1 MAADATVAATAAG
14 AAGPAV
20 IVEDLRVELAAKGK
34 ARGTDIIDGVSFT
47 IAPGEVL
54 GLVGESGSGKTTA
67 GLALLAHQRR
77 GAEIAG
83 GRITIGGLDML
94 SLSKSQR
101 RGARGAKV
109 AYVPQD
115 PGASLNPARRIGA
128 QLLEGLRVHG
138 FGAGEEGRRARIA
151 EVMREVALPDDEAF
165 LRRYPHEL
173 SGGQQQ
179 RVALAMAFAG
189 RPAVV
194 VLDEPTT
201 GLDVTTQAHVL
212 ETVRRMT
219 RLEGTAALYV
229 SHDLSVVASFADRV
243 AVMYAGR
250 LVEEG
255 PVAEIFA
262 AASHPYTRM
271 LLAAVPRIDASRELV
286 AIPGRAPS
294 PGSRPHGCPFAPRCP
309 LREERCE
316 AAMPEARKVG
326 DDHVVRCV
334 RATEART
341 GIRRPGNVV
350 ELPRA
355 ARPEPTVA
363 VAGLHASYGDA
374 EVVHGVDLEIGER
387 ECVALVGESGSGK
400 TTVAK
405 SIAGLHADW
414 TGTVRLGGE
423 ELAAST
429 ARRDRG
435 AKREVQYVFQNPYG
449 SLNPRRTVGQTI
461 AQPLKVFGTAKGS
474 EADDRVAVMLERV
487 SLTSAYANRYPDQ
500 LSGGERQRVAIARA
514 LVCEPTVLICD
525 EVTSALDVSVQA
537 AIVELL
543 GNLQRDLG
551 LSMLFVTHNL
561 PLVRSIAQ
569 RVAVMSNGNIV
580 ELGEVGQVLSDPTV
594 EYTRQLLSDTPSLE
608 VAAAA
613 ADVVIGEPPPDS
625 AGASAR

>member
-1 MAADATVAATAAG
+1 MAAAPPPGPTAAPS
-14 AAGPAV
+14 APAPPSAGPAV
-20 IVEDLRVELAAKGK
+20 AVSDLRVELAQKGK
-34 ARGTDIIDGVSFT
+34 GPGTDIIDGVSFT

-83 GRITIGGLDML
+83 GRIEIGGLEML

-101 RGARGAKV
+101 RGARGQKV

-128 QLLEGLRVHG
+128 QLTEALRVHG
-138 FGAGEEGRRARIA
+138 FGDGDESRRARIA
-151 EVMREVALPDDEAF
+151 EVMREVALPDEEAF

-179 RVALAMAFAG
+179 RVALAMAFAC

-212 ETVRRMT
+212 QTVRRMT

-294 PGSRPHGCPFAPRCP
+294 PGSRPRGCPFAPRCP

-355 ARPEPTVA
+355 AHPEPTVA

-387 ECVALVGESGSGK
+387 ECLALVGESGSGK

-405 SIAGLHADW
+405 SIAGLHQEW
-414 TGTVRLGGE
+414 SGTVTLGGAE
-423 ELAAST
+423 PLAHAT
-429 ARRDRG
+429 ARRDRD
-435 AKREVQYVFQNPYG
+435 AKREIQYVFQNPYG
-449 SLNPRRTVGQTI
+449 SLNPRRTIGQAVARPLTLLDTPRAEVG
-461 AQPLKVFGTAKGS
+461 
-474 EADDRVAVMLERV
+474 DRVAEMLERV
-487 SLTSAYANRYPDQ
+487 SLPTAYADRYPDQ

-514 LVCEPTVLICD
+514 LICKPRLLLCD

-537 AIVELL
+537 AIVTLL
-543 GNLQRDLG
+543 RGLQRDLG
-551 LSMLFVTHNL
+551 LSILFVTHNL
-561 PLVRSIAQ
+561 PLVRTIAQ
-569 RVAVMSNGNIV
+569 RVVVMQAGRVV
-580 ELGEVGQVLSDPTV
+580 ESGD
-594 EYTRQLLSDTPSLE
+594 
-608 VAAAA
+608 VAAVLGSPGDAYTQRLIADAPRIEGAA
-613 ADVVIGEPPPDS
+613 GRGAAPA
-625 AGASAR
+625 AGSGR

>member
-1 MAADATVAATAAG
+1 MAAALSAPAAP

-20 IVEDLRVELAAKGK
+20 AVSDLRVELAGKGK
-34 ARGTDIIDGVSFT
+34 GTGTDIIDGVSFT

-83 GRITIGGLDML
+83 GRIEIGGLGML
-94 SLSKSQR
+94 SLSKAER
-101 RGARGAKV
+101 RAARGRAV

-128 QLLEGLRVHG
+128 QLTEALRVHG
-138 FGAGEEGRRARIA
+138 FGDGDDARQARIV
-151 EVMREVALPDDEAF
+151 EVMKEVALPEEESF
-165 LRRYPHEL
+165 RRRYPHEL

-179 RVALAMAFAG
+179 RVALAMAFAC

-212 ETVRRMT
+212 DTVRRMT

-294 PGSRPHGCPFAPRCP
+294 PGSRPRGCPFAPRCP

-341 GIRRPGNVV
+341 GIRRPGNVI
-350 ELPRA
+350 ELPRP

-363 VAGLHASYGDA
+363 VAGLRASYGDA
-374 EVVHGVDLEIGER
+374 EVVHGIDLEIGER
-387 ECVALVGESGSGK
+387 ECLALVGESGSGK

-414 TGTVRLGGE
+414 TGTVRLGE
-423 ELAAST
+423 AELEHAT

-435 AKREVQYVFQNPYG
+435 AKREIQYVFQNPYG
-449 SLNPRRTVGQTI
+449 SLNPRRTIGQAVARPLTLLDTPRSEVG
-461 AQPLKVFGTAKGS
+461 
-474 EADDRVAVMLERV
+474 DRVAEMLERV
-487 SLTSAYANRYPDQ
+487 SLPTAYADRYPDQ

-514 LVCEPTVLICD
+514 LVCRPRLLLCD

-537 AIVELL
+537 AIVTLL
-543 GNLQRDLG
+543 RGLQRDLG
-551 LSMLFVTHNL
+551 LSILFVTHNL
-561 PLVRSIAQ
+561 PLVRTIAQ
-569 RVAVMSNGNIV
+569 RVVVMQSGRIV
-580 ELGEVGQVLSDPTV
+580 EGGDVDAVLGAPTDA
-594 EYTRQLLSDTPSLE
+594 YTQRLIADAPRIE
-608 VAAAA
+608 EAARGGAPVAE
-613 ADVVIGEPPPDS
+613 G
-625 AGASAR
+625 GR

>member
-1 MAADATVAATAAG
+1 MAATPSAPAAP

-20 IVEDLRVELAAKGK
+20 AVADLRVELARKGK
-34 ARGTDIIDGVSFT
+34 GPGTDIIDGVSFT

-83 GRITIGGLDML
+83 GRIEIGGLDML

-128 QLLEGLRVHG
+128 QLTEALRVHG
-138 FGAGEEGRRARIA
+138 FGDGDEARRARIA
-151 EVMREVALPDDEAF
+151 EVMREVALPDEAAF

-179 RVALAMAFAG
+179 RVALAMAFAC

-212 ETVRRMT
+212 QTVRRMT

-294 PGSRPHGCPFAPRCP
+294 PGSRPPGCPFAPRCP

-316 AAMPEARKVG
+316 AAMPEPRKVG

-334 RATEART
+334 RASEART

-387 ECVALVGESGSGK
+387 ECLALVGESGSGK

-423 ELAAST
+423 ELAHAT
-429 ARRDRG
+429 ARRDRD

-449 SLNPRRTVGQTI
+449 SLNPRRTIGQ
-461 AQPLKVFGTAKGS
+461 AVARPLTLLDTPRAEVS
-474 EADDRVAVMLERV
+474 DRVAEMLERV
-487 SLTSAYANRYPDQ
+487 SLPTAYADRFPDQ

-514 LVCEPTVLICD
+514 LICKPRLLLCD

-537 AIVELL
+537 AIVTLL
-543 GNLQRDLG
+543 RGLQRDLG
-551 LSMLFVTHNL
+551 LSILFVTHNL
-561 PLVRSIAQ
+561 PLVRTIAQ
-569 RVAVMSNGNIV
+569 RVVVMQSGRVV
-580 ELGEVGQVLSDPTV
+580 ESGD
-594 EYTRQLLSDTPSLE
+594 
-608 VAAAA
+608 VAAVLGSPGDAYTQRLIADAPRIEGAA
-613 ADVVIGEPPPDS
+613 GGAAPV
-625 AGASAR
+625 AGGGR

>member
-449 SLNPRRTVGQTI
+449 SLNPRRTIGQAVARPLTLLDTPRAEVG
-461 AQPLKVFGTAKGS
+461 
-474 EADDRVAVMLERV
+474 DRVAEMLERV
-487 SLTSAYANRYPDQ
+487 SLPTAYADRYPDQ

-514 LVCEPTVLICD
+514 LVCRPRLLLCD

-537 AIVELL
+537 AIVTLL
-543 GNLQRDLG
+543 RGLQRDLG
-551 LSMLFVTHNL
+551 LSILFVTHNL
-561 PLVRSIAQ
+561 PLVRTIAQ
-569 RVAVMSNGNIV
+569 RVVVMQAGRVV
-580 ELGEVGQVLSDPTV
+580 ESGD
-594 EYTRQLLSDTPSLE
+594 
-608 VAAAA
+608 VAAVLGSPSGAYTQRLIADAPRIEEAGRGAA
-613 ADVVIGEPPPDS
+613 PA
-625 AGASAR
+625 AGGGR

>member
-1 MAADATVAATAAG
+1 M
-14 AAGPAV
+14 
-20 IVEDLRVELAAKGK
+20 
-34 ARGTDIIDGVSFT
+34 
-47 IAPGEVL
+47 L

-83 GRITIGGLDML
+83 GRIEIGGLDML

-128 QLLEGLRVHG
+128 QLTEALRVHG
-138 FGAGEEGRRARIA
+138 FGDGDEARRARIA
-151 EVMREVALPDDEAF
+151 EVMREVALPDEPGF

-179 RVALAMAFAG
+179 RVALAMAFAC

-212 ETVRRMT
+212 QTVRRMT

-294 PGSRPHGCPFAPRCP
+294 PGSRPPGCPFAPRCP

-334 RATEART
+334 RASEART

-387 ECVALVGESGSGK
+387 ECLALVGESGSGK

-414 TGTVRLGGE
+414 SGTVRLGGAE
-423 ELAAST
+423 PLEHAT
-429 ARRDRG
+429 APPR
-435 AKREVQYVFQNPYG
+435 
-449 SLNPRRTVGQTI
+449 PRRQARDPVRLPEPLRL
-461 AQPLKVFGTAKGS
+461 AQPA
-474 EADDRVAVMLERV
+474 AHDR
-487 SLTSAYANRYPDQ
+487 P
-500 LSGGERQRVAIARA
+500 GG
-514 LVCEPTVLICD
+514 
-525 EVTSALDVSVQA
+525 
-537 AIVELL
+537 
-543 GNLQRDLG
+543 G
-551 LSMLFVTHNL
+551 
-561 PLVRSIAQ
+561 
-569 RVAVMSNGNIV
+569 
-580 ELGEVGQVLSDPTV
+580 
-594 EYTRQLLSDTPSLE
+594 
-608 VAAAA
+608 AA
-613 ADVVIGEPPPDS
+613 ADPARHAARRGRATASPRCSSGSRCRPPTPTAIPTS
-625 AGASAR
+625 SRAASASAWRSPGR